1 MLTALRQQVNA
12 RLAALPLRRKP
23 ALRRSDH
30 ADFLLATDLPLTCD
44 EAATALFIRQ
54 MEADGWRVER
64 VNSWLWLDHAVPIP
78 EAPPCTAAGEL
89 GCLISLLERHPG
101 GPAAAADIRA
111 LVKASE
117 APGPVLSRLCAAW
130 HRDWAVRLRKGEP
143 LPGGLLPYL
152 YACAHSTESEVHP

>member
-12 RLAALPLRRKP
+12 RFAALPLRRKP

-44 EAATALFIRQ
+44 EATAALFVAQ
-54 MEADGWRVER
+54 MEADGWHVEP
-64 VNSWLWLDHAVPIP
+64 VNGWLWLDHPVPVP
-78 EAPPCTAAGEL
+78 EASPCTAPGEL

-101 GPAAAADIRA
+101 STADAADIHA

-117 APGPVLSRLCAAW
+117 APEAVLERLCAAW
-130 HRDWAVRLRKGEP
+130 HRNWAERLRRHEP

-152 YACAHSTESEVHP
+152 YALCKTNETRCDT